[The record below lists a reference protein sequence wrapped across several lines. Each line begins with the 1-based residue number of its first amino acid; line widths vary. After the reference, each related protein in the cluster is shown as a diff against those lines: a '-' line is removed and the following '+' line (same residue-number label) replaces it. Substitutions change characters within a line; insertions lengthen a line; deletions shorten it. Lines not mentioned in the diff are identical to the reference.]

1 MQTVS
6 SGASRRL
13 QMAVAGIPLKASL
26 CTACQTQAIRAPF
39 NLHNA
44 SIWAN
49 HGPRDQ
55 RSLRLFYK
63 YAKACYSKCGLWLSI
78 PNITWELR
86 KNAKHRPQ
94 PVYGPDI
101 LDLHSHEIQDTPVY
115 ERTWEMFRRTTYQL
129 TPPMP
134 GNSLYFCFPLP

>member
-13 QMAVAGIPLKASL
+13 QMAMAGIPLKASL

-49 HGPRDQ
+49 YGPRDQ
-55 RSLRLFYK
+55 CSLRRLFYK
-63 YAKACYSKCGLWLSI
+63 YAKACYSKYGLWISI
-78 PNITWELR
+78 PTSPGSV
-86 KNAKHRPQ
+86 RPTNS
-94 PVYGPDI
+94 DT
-101 LDLHSHEIQDTPVY
+101 LDLHFHEIQDTPCPCMH
-115 ERTWEMFRRTTYQL
+115 TWEMFQRTIYQVAC
-129 TPPMP
+129 PCP
-134 GNSLYFCFPLP
+134 GNSLYFCFSLP